1 MFKIKFLIL
10 VFIVTLKTEA
20 QSSVLTIGDSLLAYG
35 NYTKAITVLQ
45 THGNQNEVYY
55 KLAKAYHA
63 IGHYDAALT
72 NYGKA
77 LDSDQD
83 NGLLVYNYGKL
94 LGKTKHYKKASEL
107 FRLLLDA
114 DPLNSNYQ
122 YELGVNLSAIDKEK
136 EAQEHFEK
144 AFAIDSAHQK
154 AIYRLAIFQLKKRQ
168 HKAVIR
174 LVDVG
179 LKSYP
184 KNTLLISL
192 KAQSFYNSMY
202 FTQAIVWFEKL
213 IALGERSLF
222 VFEKL
227 SVAYARELEYEKA
240 ISNLEEVLKLDPK
253 NPAHL
258 YKLGDLYFKAEAYV
272 NAEKY
277 IKYALELQDTP
288 LDKEYN
294 RLASVYN
301 YLKRPEEAVVYYKK
315 ALKENPENEN
325 TRFYLVITKDSYY
338 KDIEARIK
346 LYEAYLKAYPD
357 SHYTKWAE
365 DALIRLKTEK
375 FMSAEGNKK

>member
-1 MFKIKFLIL
+1 MKNKFLVL
-10 VFIVTLKTEA
+10 VLVIIFKAEA

-35 NYTKAITVLQ
+35 NYAKAITILQ
-45 THGNQNEVYY
+45 THSNQNEVYY

-72 NYGKA
+72 HYDKA

-83 NGLLVYNYGKL
+83 NRLLAYDYGKL
-94 LGKTKHYKKASEL
+94 LGKTKQYRKASKL
-107 FRLLLDA
+107 FRVLVNA
-114 DPLNSNYQ
+114 DSLNSNYH
-122 YELGVNLSAIDKEK
+122 YELGVNLDAIDE
-136 EAQEHFEK
+136 EQAAQEHFEK
-144 AFAIDSAHQK
+144 AFIIDSTHQK
-154 AIYRLAIFQLKKRQ
+154 AIYRLARFQLKKGQ
-168 HKAVIR
+168 HEAVIR

-184 KNTLLISL
+184 RNTLLISL

-202 FTQAIVWFEKL
+202 FNQAIVWFEKL
-213 IALGERSLF
+213 IALGERSSF
-222 VFEKL
+222 IYEKL

-240 ISNLEEVLKLDPK
+240 ISNLEEVLKLEPK
-253 NPAHL
+253 NASNV
-258 YKLGDLYFKAEAYV
+258 YKLGDLYFKAEDYV

-294 RLASVYN
+294 RLASIYN
-301 YLKRPEEAVVYYKK
+301 YLKRPEEAVAYYKK

-325 TRFYLVITKDSYY
+325 TRFSLVITKDSYY

-346 LYEAYLKAYPD
+346 LYEAYLKTDPG
-357 SHYTKWAE
+357 SQYTKWAE
-365 DALIRLKTEK
+365 DALTRLKTEK
-375 FMSAEGNKK
+375 FMSDEGDKK

>member
-1 MFKIKFLIL
+1 VQNKFLIL
-10 VFIVTLKTEA
+10 LVLIIFKTEA

-45 THGNQNEVYY
+45 AHGNQNEVYY

-63 IGHYDAALT
+63 IGNYDAAVA
-72 NYGKA
+72 NYDKA
-77 LDSDQD
+77 LDSGQD
-83 NGLLVYNYGKL
+83 NNILAYEYGRL

-107 FRLLLDA
+107 FRVLLDV
-114 DPLNSNYQ
+114 DPLNSNYH
-122 YELGVNLSAIDKEK
+122 YELGVNLAAIDKEQ
-136 EAQEHFEK
+136 EAQEYFEK
-144 AFAIDSAHQK
+144 TFVIDSTHQK
-154 AIYRLAIFQLKKRQ
+154 AIYRLARFQLKKGQ
-168 HKAVIR
+168 HEAVIR

-202 FTQAIVWFEKL
+202 FNQAIVWFEKL
-213 IALGERSLF
+213 IALGERSSF

-227 SVAYARELEYEKA
+227 SIAYASELEYEKA
-240 ISNLEEVLKLDPK
+240 ISNLEEVLKLDAK
-253 NPAHL
+253 NVANL
-258 YKLGDLYFKAEAYV
+258 YKLGDLYFKAEDYV

-294 RLASVYN
+294 RLASIYN
-301 YLKRPEEAVVYYKK
+301 YLKRPEEAVAYYKK
-315 ALKENPENEN
+315 ALKENPKNEN
-325 TRFYLVITKDSYY
+325 TRFSLVITKDSYY

-365 DALIRLKTEK
+365 YALTRLKTEK